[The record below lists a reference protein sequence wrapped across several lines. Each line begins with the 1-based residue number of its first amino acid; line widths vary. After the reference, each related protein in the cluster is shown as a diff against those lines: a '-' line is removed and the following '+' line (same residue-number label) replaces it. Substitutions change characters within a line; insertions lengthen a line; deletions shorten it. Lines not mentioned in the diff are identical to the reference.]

1 MAKVV
6 GFIQIESPETSPSE
20 KFHISLKKP
29 CSTAAEAETLFWG
42 TPCKYRERLNKFLI
56 EKTVA
61 NWGAGYASW
70 DGKPYEYDN
79 GPWPKQD
86 RFYRFA
92 DGSVCG
98 VIWDFNGRI
107 SVRHG

>member
-20 KFHISLKKP
+20 KFHINLRKP
-29 CSTAAEAETLFWG
+29 CSTAAEAEALFWG
-42 TPCKYRERLNKFLI
+42 TPCKYKEKLHKFLL
-56 EKTVA
+56 ENTVE
-61 NWGAGYASW
+61 NWSSVRASW